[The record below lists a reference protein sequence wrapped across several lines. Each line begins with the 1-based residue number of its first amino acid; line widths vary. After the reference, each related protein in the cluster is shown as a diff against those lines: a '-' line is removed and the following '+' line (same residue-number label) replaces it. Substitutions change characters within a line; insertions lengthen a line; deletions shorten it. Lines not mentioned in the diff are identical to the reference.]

1 MPLTVYIP
9 AVTIANVASNFM
21 IVRWMTDTMELNNNK
36 VLLLCVCVCVFFKK
50 KAVCFFKPTHLPVQH
65 KEVKFSGKKAAVE

>member
-21 IVRWMTDTMELNNNK
+21 IIRWMTDTMELNNNE
-36 VLLLCVCVCVFFKK
+36 VLLLCVSVFQEKSQ
-50 KAVCFFKPTHLPVQH
+50 AHT
-65 KEVKFSGKKAAVE
+65 SSSAALGSQIFRGEKSSR